1 MMAVSFSR
9 FSILLFVLLSLGSLT
24 YAAPVV
30 VSGYAPRLATCP
42 STPLVR
48 TASGVSSSESTY
60 IAARKAVASAALG
73 RWLNKVDPTFQTTT
87 LPTVALTTSGGGLR
101 SLLVGAGVVQALD
114 GRDSN
119 VGTSG
124 LYQGLTYE
132 AGLSGG
138 GWLLSSLAGNNYPTV
153 SSLQKN
159 LWTTAFAQ
167 TLLVPSG
174 LTAGLA
180 YSQISADITAKS
192 AAGFQPTLVDPY
204 GRLLSYQLLY
214 GPDGGVTVDLST
226 VSTLSN
232 FTSYNAP
239 FPIITALNLD
249 PASGAC
255 TPPNNAVIYE
265 FSPYEFG
272 SFDIGV
278 NAFTQTKYLGT
289 SLNNGQPTK
298 STCEVNYDNLGFIL
312 GTSSNVFNVLCTAF
326 PAVASVPGL
335 TATLA
340 NLINQTHALTFM
352 DEYALYPNPF
362 YQYAHS
368 SSVTAQKTLALVDG
382 GESHQNNP
390 LFPFLQP
397 SRGIDVILVN
407 DNSADTST
415 NFPDGSEI
423 YQTYQQAQL
432 AGLTRMPV
440 IPPSSVFLAKGYN
453 IRPTF
458 FGCNDNSKI
467 TIIYLPNYNY
477 TFPSGQSTSKLQY
490 SPTETDGMIKNGGQ
504 VATYG
509 GNTTFAKCL
518 GCALVKKSGTTL
530 PAACAQCFTDFCY
543 N

>member
-1 MMAVSFSR
+1 MAIASSR
-9 FSILLFVLLSLGSLT
+9 YFVLLALFFSFDPLT
-24 YAAPVV
+24 FAAPVV
-30 VSGYAPRLATCP
+30 VSGYAPTPATCP

-48 TASGVSSSESTY
+48 TASGTSSSESAY
-60 IAARKAVASAALG
+60 VAARKSVASAALG
-73 RWLNKVDPTFQTTT
+73 NWLKKVDPSFQTSN

-101 SLLVGAGVVQALD
+101 SLLTGAGVIQALD

-138 GWLLSSLAGNNYPTV
+138 AWLLSSLAGNNYPTI
-153 SSLQKN
+153 SSLKNN

-167 TLLVPSG
+167 TLLVPNG
-174 LTAGLA
+174 PLAGPA
-180 YSQISADITAKS
+180 YAQISADITAKS

-214 GPDGGVTVDLST
+214 GPDGGVTTDLST

-232 FTSYNAP
+232 FTSHNVPYP
-239 FPIITALNLD
+239 VITALNVET
-249 PASGAC
+249 ANGAC
-255 TPPNNAVIYE
+255 LPSANAVIYE

-272 SFDIGV
+272 SFDNGV

-289 SLNNGQPTK
+289 SLSNGQPTK
-298 STCEVNYDNLGFIL
+298 STCEVNFDNLGFIL
-312 GTSSNVFNVLCTAF
+312 GTSSDVFNVLCTTF

-335 TATLA
+335 TGTLA
-340 NLINQTHALTFM
+340 GLIDQTHALTFM

-362 YQYAHS
+362 YQYVPS
-368 SSVTAQKTLALVDG
+368 SLVSAQKTLSLVDG

-390 LFPFLQP
+390 IFPFLQP
-397 SRGIDVILVN
+397 SRAIDVILVN
-407 DNSADTST
+407 DNSADTSA

-440 IPPSSVFLAKGYN
+440 IPPSSVFVAQGYN
-453 IRPTF
+453 VRPTF

-467 TIIYLPNYNY
+467 TIVYLPNHNY

-490 SPTETDGMIKNGGQ
+490 SPAETDGMINNGGQ

-509 GNTTFAKCL
+509 GNTRFAKCL
-518 GCALVKKSGTTL
+518 GCVVVKKSGTTL
-530 PAACAQCFTDFCY
+530 PADCAQCFTDFCY